1 MSRVA
6 EDLSQVRRKI
16 KRNFGSIEVEE
27 PVKKFAKMYKLKF
40 FFNLT
45 NCSSL
50 L

>member
-27 PVKKFAKMYKLKF
+27 PVEIFTKMYKIKF
-40 FFNLT
+40 SLT
-45 NCSSL
+45 
-50 L
+50 